1 MTLQFASS
9 VLNCLETSPVAMQVP
24 AAPLA
29 NRRREILTF
38 FTLAVFIWAFIAVG
52 VVATWGLGLDLSR
65 ADGPARVRI
74 KDTNRALTLA

>member
-52 VVATWGLGLDLSR
+52 VVATWGL
-65 ADGPARVRI
+65 VVWI
-74 KDTNRALTLA
+74 YHALTGPPGYG